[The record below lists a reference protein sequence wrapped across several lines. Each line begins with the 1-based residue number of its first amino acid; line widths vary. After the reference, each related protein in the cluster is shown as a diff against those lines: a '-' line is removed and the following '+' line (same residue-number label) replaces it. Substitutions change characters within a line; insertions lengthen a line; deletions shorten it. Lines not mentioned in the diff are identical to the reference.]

1 MLLCRKASQSHC
13 HQIPLS
19 QSLVGTWTP
28 CVPFWASNT
37 LCCVCGCSGV
47 GNVGTIYWTHQPST
61 LDPPP
66 RNTQLLLVHVRL
78 DNPFHLQWSVAPS
91 ALKALQTAGVSL
103 RPLPAPPTAHR
114 IQEAP
119 PTAYLIQEDLVA
131 VQARSAL
138 STPCSWGTRDKCIC
152 IEGWIWY
159 WTQTLHLGE
168 VGTTNGAARV

>member
-66 RNTQLLLVHVRL
+66 RNTQLRLVHVRL

-131 VQARSAL
+131 GA
-138 STPCSWGTRDKCIC
+138 
-152 IEGWIWY
+152 
-159 WTQTLHLGE
+159 
-168 VGTTNGAARV
+168 VGTVYAVFMGYTRQVHLYRRVDMVLDSNIAPW